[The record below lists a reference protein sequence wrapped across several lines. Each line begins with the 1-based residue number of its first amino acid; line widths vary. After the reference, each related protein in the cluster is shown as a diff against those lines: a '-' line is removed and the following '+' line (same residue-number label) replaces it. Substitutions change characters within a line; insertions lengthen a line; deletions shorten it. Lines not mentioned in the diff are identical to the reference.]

1 MPDPTVPHAPDPTV
15 PAAPA
20 LEYAFEAR
28 VDVGP
33 IIDVGE
39 VTGGRRR
46 VIPILGGTF
55 DGPRVRGRVL
65 PGADWQVVHDGT
77 LTELVARYVLETDTG
92 SLVAIVN
99 RGLRHAS
106 PDVLAR
112 MASGETVDPS
122 LVYFRTVATFESA
135 DPSLAWLTRSI
146 VLGSGERQSSQV
158 VIRFW
163 TVA

>member
-1 MPDPTVPHAPDPTV
+1 MSAPDAPDPV
-15 PAAPA
+15 APPLA
-20 LEYAFEAR
+20 YAFEAR

-33 IIDVGE
+33 VIDVGE

-46 VIPILGGTF
+46 VVPILGGTF
-55 DGPRVRGRVL
+55 DGPRLRGRVL
-65 PGADWQVVHDGT
+65 PGADWQVVHDGV
-77 LTELVARYVLETDTG
+77 LSKIVARYLLETDAG
-92 SLVAIVN
+92 SLIAITN
-99 RGLRHAS
+99 RGLRHAP

-112 MASGETVDPS
+112 MAAGETVDPA

-146 VLGSGERQSSQV
+146 VLGSGGRQATQV

-163 TVA
+163 TVG

>member
-1 MPDPTVPHAPDPTV
+1 MAAPNPSVPDAPD
-15 PAAPA
+15 APA
-20 LEYAFEAR
+20 LAYAFEAR

-39 VTGGRRR
+39 VIGGRRR
-46 VIPILGGTF
+46 VIPILGGAF
-55 DGPRVRGRVL
+55 EGPRLRGRVL
-65 PGADWQVVHDGT
+65 PGADWQVVHNDT
-77 LTELVARYVLETDTG
+77 LTELVARYLLETDSG

-106 PDVLAR
+106 PEVLAQ

-146 VLGSGERQSSQV
+146 VLGSGERQAAQV

-163 TVA
+163 TVS

>member
-1 MPDPTVPHAPDPTV
+1 MPDPTVPDAPDPTV

-106 PDVLAR
+106 PEVLAR
-112 MASGETVDPS
+112 IASGETVDPS
-122 LVYFRTVATFESA
+122 LVYFRTVATFETA